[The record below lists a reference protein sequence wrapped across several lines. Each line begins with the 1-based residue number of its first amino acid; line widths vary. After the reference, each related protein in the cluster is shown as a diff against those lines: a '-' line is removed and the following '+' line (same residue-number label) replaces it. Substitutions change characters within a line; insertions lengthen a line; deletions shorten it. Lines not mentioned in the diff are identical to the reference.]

1 MGRSSRILGDIPRY
15 GSCHEG
21 LCSVKS
27 FGVIF
32 LPASSSATRMPAAV
46 SFLAAQPPVAPEP
59 TTMASKGS
67 LGETICSIKRSISR
81 GHVGQAFV
89 HVVRILCADREPE
102 YQHDRR
108 QAELQSI
115 PGRGR

>member
-1 MGRSSRILGDIPRY
+1 MGGFYWLLGDIPRY
-15 GSCHEG
+15 GSCHDG

-32 LPASSSATRMPAAV
+32 FPASSIATRMPAAV

-67 LGETICSIKRSISR
+67 FGETICSIKRSISR
-81 GHVGQAFV
+81 GQAGPPG
-89 HVVRILCADREPE
+89 IC
-102 YQHDRR
+102 
-108 QAELQSI
+108 
-115 PGRGR
+115 GRGVAPTGRASDVEVEAR